1 MDIQTRS
8 AIHQESH
15 NHQVTKMCRIL
26 GVSRAQYY
34 RYRSPKPSKRRAED
48 EDLKQRILRI
58 FAEFKQRYGVMK
70 IHHELN
76 LELQPLQRRCSPR
89 RISRLMKEL
98 DIHSV
103 TVNKWKAASASKTK
117 VEQRPNLL
125 KQDFSTTG
133 LNQKWTADMT
143 YIQTKRNGWC
153 YLSTIMDLHSRR
165 IIGYSFSKKMATD
178 LVLKTLES
186 AVKNRTITGDLIIHT
201 DLGSQYTSDNY
212 NQRLTEP
219 HIRHSYSRKG
229 CPYDNA
235 PMESF
240 HASLKKECVYPV
252 PVFENYETAAA
263 VLFEYVHAFY
273 NRKRIHSSLGYQTPL
288 QVEIATLTSQ
298 MAA

>member
-1 MDIQTRS
+1 
-8 AIHQESH
+8 
-15 NHQVTKMCRIL
+15 
-26 GVSRAQYY
+26 
-34 RYRSPKPSKRRAED
+34 
-48 EDLKQRILRI
+48 
-58 FAEFKQRYGVMK
+58 
-70 IHHELN
+70 
-76 LELQPLQRRCSPR
+76 
-89 RISRLMKEL
+89 MKEL
-98 DIHSV
+98 DSHSV
-103 TVNKWKAASASKTK
+103 TVNKWKTASASETK

-201 DLGSQYTSDNY
+201 DLGSQYTSDDY
-212 NQRLTEP
+212 NQRLTEL

-235 PMESF
+235 VAESTYKSVKVEF
-240 HASLKKECVYPV
+240 VHQYQ
-252 PVFENYETAAA
+252 FETLAQLRLELFDYVHWWNYLRLHGTLAYETPIQIRQQRLA
-263 VLFEYVHAFY
+263 
-273 NRKRIHSSLGYQTPL
+273 KRILDNERGSD
-288 QVEIATLTSQ
+288 TSGE
-298 MAA
+298 AA

>member
-1 MDIQTRS
+1 
-8 AIHQESH
+8 
-15 NHQVTKMCRIL
+15 MCRIL

-48 EDLKQRILRI
+48 ADLKQRILRI

-89 RISRLMKEL
+89 RI
-98 DIHSV
+98 
-103 TVNKWKAASASKTK
+103 
-117 VEQRPNLL
+117 
-125 KQDFSTTG
+125 
-133 LNQKWTADMT
+133 
-143 YIQTKRNGWC
+143 
-153 YLSTIMDLHSRR
+153 
-165 IIGYSFSKKMATD
+165 IGYSFSKKMDTD

-201 DLGSQYTSDNY
+201 DLGSQYTSDDY
-212 NQRLTEP
+212 NQRLTEL

-252 PVFENYETAAA
+252 PVFEDYETVAA

-298 MAA
+298 TAA

>member
-1 MDIQTRS
+1 
-8 AIHQESH
+8 
-15 NHQVTKMCRIL
+15 MCRIL

-48 EDLKQRILRI
+48 EDLKQWILRI

-89 RISRLMKEL
+89 RISRLVKEL

-125 KQDFSTTG
+125 KQDFST
-133 LNQKWTADMT
+133 
-143 YIQTKRNGWC
+143 
-153 YLSTIMDLHSRR
+153 RR
-165 IIGYSFSKKMATD
+165 IIGYSFSKKMDTD

-201 DLGSQYTSDNY
+201 DLGSQYTSDDY
-212 NQRLTEP
+212 NQRLTEL

-252 PVFENYETAAA
+252 PVFKNYETAAA

>member
-1 MDIQTRS
+1 
-8 AIHQESH
+8 
-15 NHQVTKMCRIL
+15 
-26 GVSRAQYY
+26 
-34 RYRSPKPSKRRAED
+34 
-48 EDLKQRILRI
+48 
-58 FAEFKQRYGVMK
+58 
-70 IHHELN
+70 
-76 LELQPLQRRCSPR
+76 
-89 RISRLMKEL
+89 MKEL

-165 IIGYSFSKKMATD
+165 IIGYSFSKKMD
-178 LVLKTLES
+178 
-186 AVKNRTITGDLIIHT
+186 T
-201 DLGSQYTSDNY
+201 DLGSQYTSDDY
-212 NQRLTEP
+212 NQRLTEL

-252 PVFENYETAAA
+252 PVFEDYETAAA

>member
-1 MDIQTRS
+1 
-8 AIHQESH
+8 
-15 NHQVTKMCRIL
+15 
-26 GVSRAQYY
+26 
-34 RYRSPKPSKRRAED
+34 
-48 EDLKQRILRI
+48 
-58 FAEFKQRYGVMK
+58 
-70 IHHELN
+70 
-76 LELQPLQRRCSPR
+76 
-89 RISRLMKEL
+89 
-98 DIHSV
+98 
-103 TVNKWKAASASKTK
+103 
-117 VEQRPNLL
+117 
-125 KQDFSTTG
+125 
-133 LNQKWTADMT
+133 
-143 YIQTKRNGWC
+143 
-153 YLSTIMDLHSRR
+153 IMDLHSRR

-201 DLGSQYTSDNY
+201 DLGSQYTSDDY
-212 NQRLTEP
+212 NQRLTEL

-252 PVFENYETAAA
+252 PVFEDYETVAA

-273 NRKRIHSSLGYQTPL
+273 NRKSIHSSLGYQTPL

>member
-1 MDIQTRS
+1 
-8 AIHQESH
+8 
-15 NHQVTKMCRIL
+15 MCRIL

-48 EDLKQRILRI
+48 ADLKQRILRI

-143 YIQTKRNGWC
+143 YTSRTFSASIQFRIFIYIYTKYFTLSFFLRELLLNG
-153 YLSTIMDLHSRR
+153 S
-165 IIGYSFSKKMATD
+165 SK
-178 LVLKTLES
+178 
-186 AVKNRTITGDLIIHT
+186 N
-201 DLGSQYTSDNY
+201 SQSIDW
-212 NQRLTEP
+212 
-219 HIRHSYSRKG
+219 
-229 CPYDNA
+229 
-235 PMESF
+235 
-240 HASLKKECVYPV
+240 
-252 PVFENYETAAA
+252 
-263 VLFEYVHAFY
+263 LFLM
-273 NRKRIHSSLGYQTPL
+273 I
-288 QVEIATLTSQ
+288 
-298 MAA
+298 